1 MANQIQYAVTWTIHE
16 GKLEEFKTLAAEAS
30 ALVESNEPDMLGYHW
45 YLNADE
51 MECTLIEQ
59 FPSAEHILVHLG
71 NVGATL
77 GKLLEVSGIK
87 IDVYGDIGD
96 EARAAVD
103 PLGAIYHPHLMGFSR
118 Y

>member
-59 FPSAEHILVHLG
+59 FQAPSTSLS
-71 NVGATL
+71 T
-77 GKLLEVSGIK
+77 SGMSAQRSASCSK
-87 IDVYGDIGD
+87 YQ
-96 EARAAVD
+96 A
-103 PLGAIYHPHLMGFSR
+103 
-118 Y
+118 